1 MRSGASGR
9 AAREGAPGGNPA
21 RPTGEPPPAH
31 LREVAPLPAEA
42 VPEMRRRG
50 KARRVVPLLLA
61 LALAGTGAYG
71 WYWWTAG
78 RFIET
83 TDNATLQSD
92 KVVVSP
98 RIAGMVAEVL
108 VGDNQP
114 VAAGQVLVRLDDR
127 ERRIL
132 LTQAQAEVER
142 DKAQLQGVAAAVI
155 QQKARIEGAEAD
167 VANTGAALTFSKQEH
182 ERYRDLLRTG
192 AGTVQRQQQSEAD
205 LHQRQAAADRAAA
218 ALDAARKQVES
229 LRALE
234 GAARASLEG
243 ARAKVEQ
250 ARLNLDFTTITAPVA
265 GVVGDR
271 SARAGQYVAAGTNL
285 LTLVPMGRD
294 LYLVA
299 NFKETQVG
307 AMAAGQAVTF
317 TVDALPGHLFRG
329 RVASLAPGTGA
340 QFALLPPENATG
352 NFTKIVQRVPV
363 RIAIDPDDPL
373 LDRLRPGLS
382 VEASVHLRPPETSR

>member
-1 MRSGASGR
+1 MELPSHLRDVG
-9 AAREGAPGGNPA
+9 
-21 RPTGEPPPAH
+21 PPPAAA
-31 LREVAPLPAEA
+31 APE
-42 VPEMRRRG
+42 ERRRG
-50 KARRVVPLLLA
+50 KERLVLPLLLT
-61 LALAGTGAYG
+61 LALAGVGAYG
-71 WYWWTAG
+71 WYWWTTG

-83 TDNATLQSD
+83 TDNAYLQSD

-114 VAAGQVLVRLDDR
+114 VAAGQVLARLDDR

-142 DKAQLQGVAAAVI
+142 DKAQLQGVAAALI

-167 VANTGAALTFSKQEH
+167 VANTNAALTFSKQEH

-192 AGTVQRQQQSEAD
+192 AGTVQRKQQAEAE

-218 ALDAARKQVES
+218 SLDAARKQVES

-243 ARAKVEQ
+243 ARAKVERAQ
-250 ARLNLDFTTITAPVA
+250 LDLAFTTITAPIT

-271 SARAGQYVAAGTNL
+271 SVRLGQFVAAGTNL

-307 AMAAGQAVTF
+307 AMAAGQAVSV
-317 TVDALPGHLFRG
+317 TVDALPGHVLRG
-329 RVASLAPGTGA
+329 RIVSFAPGTGA